1 MSKSN
6 SSTGD
11 PTGEKGKNLQLLTDP
26 KYVTKATEI
35 VEPLPSGEVDRN
47 LDTVLE
53 AVKTVDQTCD
63 FKRCKQKTNMM
74 GTSCEFC
81 RQRFCFRHGLPEV
94 HGCGD
99 AVRKQE
105 REEFLH
111 PLPAKTVQAQEDLKK
126 AHGRLDQKLKQM
138 NLSRKAKPSGG
149 GVPAAPSSSSGRGRG
164 GTRRAKS

>member
-1 MSKSN
+1 MNAK
-6 SSTGD
+6 T
-11 PTGEKGKNLQLLTDP
+11 PTSQSIGTSEALQLVTDP
-26 KYVTKATEI
+26 KKVTKATDI
-35 VEPLPSGEVDRN
+35 LEPLPCTTVEQN
-47 LDTVLE
+47 LDHVLE

-74 GTSCEFC
+74 GSNCDFC
-81 RQRFCFRHGLPEV
+81 KQRFCFKHGLPEI
-94 HGCGD
+94 HGCGE

-138 NLSRKAKPSGG
+138 NLSRKAKPPG
-149 GVPAAPSSSSGRGRG
+149 AAGEGSSGRGGSKRRG
-164 GTRRAKS
+164 KS